1 MLKKIG
7 ERAEYLTGDDDY
19 LGPTR
24 TRHVSHLNATK
35 TALESGLVEHNNKN
49 FDIEAEFLR
58 SASVSLGRIA
68 GKIDVEDVLDEL
80 FASFCI
86 GK

>member
-7 ERAEYLTGDDDY
+7 ERAEYLTGDGDY

-24 TRHVSHLNATK
+24 TRHVSHLNETK
-35 TALESGLVEHNNKN
+35 ASLENGLVQHNNKN

-58 SASVSLGRIA
+58 AASVSLGRIVV
-68 GKIDVEDVLDEL
+68 KIDVEDVLDEL